1 MHETP
6 VSSPQFSTVLT
17 RTGDQVHGPGGSFGE
32 VGAPLSPVGA
42 VVPAA
47 YLWVD
52 PEHVRRGEELSL
64 LWDAE
69 DAAHEAVADLEHDI
83 DELEGDVA

>member
-1 MHETP
+1 MTETR
-6 VSSPQFSTVLT
+6 SPSFHSPDLT
-17 RTGDQVHGPGGSFGE
+17 RTGDPVHGPGGSE
-32 VGAPLSPVGA
+32 VVGTPLLPVGA

-47 YLWVD
+47 CLWVD
-52 PEHVRRGEELSL
+52 PEHVRRGDELSL

-83 DELEGDVA
+83 DAIEATS